1 MIAQTGR
8 KEKGGAAM
16 RLETARLVL
25 AEWEPAM
32 AAALC
37 ALSQD
42 PENRRFLPD
51 EVFETPEE
59 ADAAICRLLQYRRT
73 GGGAQVL
80 AVLQKDGALAGHV
93 ELVPCRSRPGHG
105 RRAIISARLTGGGA
119 MPRKRWRPFCRPC
132 CRRWACGRSL
142 GSARCPMARP
152 AGCWS
157 AAASGFAFK
166 SRRRSTDAR
175 S

>member
-1 MIAQTGR
+1 
-8 KEKGGAAM
+8 M

-59 ADAAICRLLQYRRT
+59 AEAAIRRLLQYRRT

-80 AVLQKDGALAGHV
+80 AVLQKDGTLVGHV
-93 ELVPCRSRPGHG
+93 ELSP
-105 RRAIISARLTGGGA
+105 LEE
-119 MPRKRWRPFCRPC
+119 
-132 CRRWACGRSL
+132 
-142 GSARCPMARP
+142 P
-152 AGCWS
+152 AGAWE
-157 AAASGFAFK
+157 AAAAHCGSGLC
-166 SRRRSTDAR
+166 SG
-175 S
+175 